1 MSKINNITKNYYSD
15 EWFTSRETVEF
26 MYKLL
31 NIRERER
38 ERVILLL

>member
-26 MYKLL
+26 MYRLL
-31 NIRERER
+31 KIPRERER
-38 ERVILLL
+38 ERE

>member
-26 MYKLL
+26 MYRLL
-31 NIRERER
+31 NINSEERER
-38 ERVILLL
+38 EILLL

>member
-1 MSKINNITKNYYSD
+1 MNKINNITKNYYSD

-31 NIRERER
+31 NIGERER
-38 ERVILLL
+38 DSNIVSF

>member
-26 MYKLL
+26 MYRLL
-31 NIRERER
+31 KIPRER